1 VDGEIM
7 DIFAVTVR
15 NHLLATVA
23 DAANT
28 PEFTKIYGGHMTP
41 EQFEAFEDA
50 RSETARLGWEP
61 FMHNP
66 SLPYLLRGVKIPTLL
81 MWGARDGIVPRSRA
95 PRSRCSKAWDI
106 ARRWKIRWSSSAW
119 CASFSRHEPARSQRS
134 SHMQVGYFT
143 ERPYRWLPEEEILKN
158 GGFFAVSNRLYDREK
173 AADDY
178 HYYLDENCYAEDLGF
193 DVVALN
199 EHHGNPICM
208 GSVMNVEAA
217 VLAYRTKR
225 VRLVLIGNPLPVIK
239 HPLRMAEEL
248 AEIDLISRGRLV
260 TGWVRGAGSE
270 QFFNNA
276 NPAYNRE
283 MFNEAHD
290 FIVQAWTRPGPWR
303 YEGKHFHYR
312 HVNPWAL
319 PYQKPHPPMWIPG
332 TLSPETVQW
341 CAEHRYP
348 YIGLGTPLVPTCDL
362 WDFYADEAAKH
373 GYQAGPENFGYMIAT
388 AVAETEEKAQAIAEG
403 FVYGGG
409 QNAFSAPQYTMPPGY
424 NSKAAIRILAKQQ
437 TSAWLGVSGEKVRE
451 QMQGADAGAIDYA
464 EVRRKL
470 HAALLR
476 GQQNMQV
483 IVGTPEMVIPKIKT
497 IMSVLRIGIF
507 IILSIQGP
515 VADDDRRT
523 SMRLFAQQVIPAIK
537 AHAKQIDLL
546 DPFERAPGS
555 VMLAP
560 GAKRAPVVSRE
571 RLKELSLK

>member
-1 VDGEIM
+1 
-7 DIFAVTVR
+7 
-15 NHLLATVA
+15 
-23 DAANT
+23 
-28 PEFTKIYGGHMTP
+28 
-41 EQFEAFEDA
+41 
-50 RSETARLGWEP
+50 
-61 FMHNP
+61 
-66 SLPYLLRGVKIPTLL
+66 
-81 MWGARDGIVPRSRA
+81 
-95 PRSRCSKAWDI
+95 
-106 ARRWKIRWSSSAW
+106 
-119 CASFSRHEPARSQRS
+119 
-134 SHMQVGYFT
+134 
-143 ERPYRWLPEEEILKN
+143 
-158 GGFFAVSNRLYDREK
+158 
-173 AADDY
+173 
-178 HYYLDENCYAEDLGF
+178 
-193 DVVALN
+193 
-199 EHHGNPICM
+199 M

-348 YIGLGTPLVPTCDL
+348 YIGLGTPLIPTCDL
-362 WDFYADEAAKH
+362 WDFYADEAARL

-388 AVAETEEKAQAIAEG
+388 VLAETEEKAQSLAEG

-424 NSKAAIRILAKQQ
+424 NSKTAIRILAKQQ
-437 TSAWLGVSGEKVRE
+437 TSAWLGISGEKVRE
-451 QMQGADAGAIDYA
+451 QMHGSDAAAIDYA
-464 EVRRKL
+464 EIRRKL

-483 IVGTPEMVIPKIKT
+483 IVGTPETVISKIKT

-523 SMRLFAQQVIPAIK
+523 SMRLFAQEVIPALK
-537 AHAKQIDLL
+537 AHAKEIGLF
-546 DPFERAPGS
+546 DPFERKPGS
-555 VMLAP
+555 VKLAP
-560 GAKRAPVVSRE
+560 GTRRAPVVDRE

>member
-1 VDGEIM
+1 
-7 DIFAVTVR
+7 
-15 NHLLATVA
+15 
-23 DAANT
+23 
-28 PEFTKIYGGHMTP
+28 
-41 EQFEAFEDA
+41 
-50 RSETARLGWEP
+50 
-61 FMHNP
+61 
-66 SLPYLLRGVKIPTLL
+66 
-81 MWGARDGIVPRSRA
+81 
-95 PRSRCSKAWDI
+95 
-106 ARRWKIRWSSSAW
+106 
-119 CASFSRHEPARSQRS
+119 
-134 SHMQVGYFT
+134 MQVGYFT

-158 GGFFAVSNRLYDREK
+158 RAFFAISNKFFDREK
-173 AADDY
+173 AAEDY
-178 HYYLDENCYAEDLGF
+178 NYYLDENCYAEDLGF

-348 YIGLGTPLVPTCDL
+348 YIGLGTQLAPTCDL
-362 WDFYADEAAKH
+362 WDFYADEAAKQ

-388 AVAETEEKAQAIAEG
+388 VVAETEEKAQELAQG

-409 QNAFSAPQYTMPPGY
+409 QNAFSAPQFTMPPGY
-424 NSKAAIRILAKQQ
+424 NSKSAIRILAKTQ
-437 TSAWLGVSGEKVRE
+437 TSAWLGISGEKVKE
-451 QMQGADAGAIDYA
+451 SMQGSDGAAIDYD
-464 EVRRKL
+464 EIRGKL

-476 GQQNMQV
+476 GQKNLQV
-483 IVGTPEMVIPKIKT
+483 LAGTPKTIIPKIKT
-497 IMSVLRIGIF
+497 IMSVLRTGIF

-515 VADDDRRT
+515 VGDDDRRT
-523 SMRLFAQQVIPAIK
+523 SMRLFAQEVIPALK
-537 AHAKQIDLL
+537 DYAKEIDLP
-546 DPFERAPGS
+546 DPFQRTPGS
-555 VMLAP
+555 VKLTP
-560 GAKRAPVVSRE
+560 GTRRAPVVDRGP
-571 RLKELSLK
+571 LAALAFK